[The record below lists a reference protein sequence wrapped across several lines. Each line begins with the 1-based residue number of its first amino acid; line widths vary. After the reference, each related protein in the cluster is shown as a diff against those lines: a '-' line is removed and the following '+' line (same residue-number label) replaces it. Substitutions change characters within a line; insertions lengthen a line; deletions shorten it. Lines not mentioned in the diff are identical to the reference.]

1 MINLPNRKDK
11 SLSASLIP
19 PLMKCPSV
27 TQLLVVRWSVLTG
40 SVLTYV
46 GIMMMIYFSTS
57 RQSIYV
63 IVTILILSQPRTR
76 STHLCKPVTLS
87 NDGKSSWRARPVSEP
102 SARQFHNSDGD
113 G

>member
-46 GIMMMIYFSTS
+46 GIMMMIYFFTS
-57 RQSIYV
+57 SQPIYV
-63 IVTILILSQPRTR
+63 INLILSQPRTR
-76 STHLCKPVTLS
+76 STQPVTLS
-87 NDGKSSWRARPVSEP
+87 NDGKSSWRARPVSIEP